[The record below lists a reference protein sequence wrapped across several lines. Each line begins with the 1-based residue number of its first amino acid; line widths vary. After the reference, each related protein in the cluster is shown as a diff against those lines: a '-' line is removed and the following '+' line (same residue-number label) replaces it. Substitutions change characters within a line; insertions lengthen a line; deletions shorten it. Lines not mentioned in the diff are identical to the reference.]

1 MEPRQ
6 DRATVSPRRKWGSV
20 KEAVASLSNLTAPQ
34 IVKQT
39 GISRYSVYYAAR
51 RMGLRLPSPYANK

>member
-6 DRATVSPRRKWGSV
+6 DRATVSTRRKWGSV
-20 KEAVASLSNLTAPQ
+20 KEAVAALATLPAPQ

-39 GISRYSVYYAAR
+39 GISRYSVYYAAK
-51 RMGLRLPSPYANK
+51 RMGIRLPSPYANK

>member
-1 MEPRQ
+1 M
-6 DRATVSPRRKWGSV
+6 SPRRKWGSV

>member
-6 DRATVSPRRKWGSV
+6 DRATVSTRRKWGSV
-20 KEAVASLSNLTAPQ
+20 KEAVASLATLPAPQ

-39 GISRYSVYYAAR
+39 GISRYSVYYAAK
-51 RMGLRLPSPYANK
+51 RMGIRLPSPYAKK

>member
-1 MEPRQ
+1 
-6 DRATVSPRRKWGSV
+6 VSKQTRRKWGSV
-20 KEAVASLSNLTAPQ
+20 KEAVAALATLPAPQ

-51 RMGLRLPSPYANK
+51 RMGLRLPSPYAKK

>member
-1 MEPRQ
+1 
-6 DRATVSPRRKWGSV
+6 VSKQTRRKWGSV
-20 KEAVASLSNLTAPQ
+20 KEAVAALATLPAPQ

-51 RMGLRLPSPYANK
+51 RMGFRLPSPYAKK